1 MDAVIITASTKD
13 NNPVENAGAIARKK
27 GKVVAV
33 GAVGMNLP
41 REPYYK
47 KELDFKLSMSYGP
60 GRYDSEYEEK
70 GHDYPYSYVRWTE
83 NRNMAAFLDL
93 VGDSKVQ
100 VKPLVTHRFEIDR
113 AGEAYRM
120 MTEGQAP
127 YMGMLITYPSD
138 RQQALT
144 RSVTVAANKPTG
156 PITLGFIG
164 AGNHVKD
171 MLLPQ
176 LQDLPGITI
185 RAVCTA
191 SGLNAKALAL
201 KLGAAYCTSDY
212 QEVLRDPAVNAV
224 IIGTRH
230 DTHGR
235 LVVNALEA
243 DKHVFVEKPL
253 CLSEEELDAI
263 RAVYQNKSVKGLR
276 LHVGFN
282 RRFSPHADRA
292 REFFRSRRNPLVMT
306 YRVNAGAI
314 PAEHWIQDPNV
325 GGGRLVGEACHFV
338 DYMQSMCG
346 ASPTS
351 VFARRIG
358 RHTSGLTNDQCVIT
372 LTFSDGSIGSIIYT
386 AGGNSGLPKERF
398 EAHADGQSLTMDDF
412 KETQLY
418 AGTQRE
424 VFKTPK
430 RDKGF
435 RGEMTHFVK
444 AVTEGSSALMSFED
458 IAAVTRACF
467 LAVAS
472 LQSGSAY
479 DV

>member
-1 MDAVIITASTKD
+1 
-13 NNPVENAGAIARKK
+13 
-27 GKVVAV
+27 
-33 GAVGMNLP
+33 
-41 REPYYK
+41 
-47 KELDFKLSMSYGP
+47 
-60 GRYDSEYEEK
+60 
-70 GHDYPYSYVRWTE
+70 
-83 NRNMAAFLDL
+83 
-93 VGDSKVQ
+93 
-100 VKPLVTHRFEIDR
+100 
-113 AGEAYRM
+113 
-120 MTEGQAP
+120 
-127 YMGMLITYPSD
+127 MLITYPSD
-138 RQQALT
+138 RQQALV
-144 RSVTVAANKPTG
+144 RSVIVSANKPAG
-156 PITLGFIG
+156 PVTLGLIG

-176 LQDLPGITI
+176 LQDLSGISI

-191 SGLNAKALAL
+191 TSLNAKALAL

-253 CLSEEELDAI
+253 CLTEEELDAI
-263 RAVYQNKSVKGLR
+263 RAVCQDKAAKGVR
-276 LHVGFN
+276 LLVGFN

-292 REFFRSRRNPLVMT
+292 RAFFRSRRNPLVMT
-306 YRVNAGAI
+306 YRVNAGMI
-314 PAEHWIQDPNV
+314 PTEHWIQDPAI
-325 GGGRLVGEACHFV
+325 GGGRLVGETCHFI

-358 RHTSGLTNDQCVIT
+358 RHTTRLTDDQCIIT
-372 LTFSDGSIGSIIYT
+372 LTFSDGSIGSLIYT
-386 AGGNSGLPKERF
+386 AGGNSGLAKERF

-412 KETQLY
+412 METRLY
-418 AGTQRE
+418 TGTQRE
-424 VFKTPK
+424 VFKTAK

-435 RGEMTHFVK
+435 KGEMAHFVK
-444 AVTEGSSALMSFED
+444 TVTEGVPPLMSFGD
-458 IAAVTRACF
+458 IAAVTRASF
-467 LAVAS
+467 LTVAS
-472 LQSGSAY
+472 LQSGSAH